1 MYKKP
6 YSKKNRKRRIV
17 RNILV
22 LLVLVAT
29 VVTIW
34 ALQSTRTEHVTAVKL
49 QETEYMTPSQ
59 NSKETEHVN
68 TEHVNATESATESA
82 KSAEITNTT
91 EIQQESEKS
100 SILPQAG
107 IKTIANLLMTAK
119 QPIGQT
125 MYIWGGGWNEED
137 TGAGVE
143 AVHIGVSSTWSEF
156 AAAQDAG
163 YDYKN
168 TRYQIHNGLDC
179 SGYLGW
185 IVYNVFQQVDGE
197 TGYVMK
203 ATTMAK
209 TFAEYGWG
217 TYTPAG
223 KVTDWEPGDVMSMK
237 GHVWLS
243 LGMCEDGS
251 VVLMHASP
259 PGVRICGTN
268 LADGSKSQ
276 AVAVAESYMQTYYPD
291 WYAKYPDCA
300 ETISYLSDSSQMRWN
315 AQTLS
320 DAEELQNMGAVQIL
334 EFLYK

>member
-1 MYKKP
+1 MYKKR
-6 YSKKNRKRRIV
+6 YSRKNSKTRIM

-22 LLVLVAT
+22 LLVLIMAA
-29 VVTIW
+29 VTIW
-34 ALQSTRTEHVTAVKL
+34 ALLSTRAEHAKAVKL
-49 QETEYMTPSQ
+49 QETENVIPSQ
-59 NSKETEHVN
+59 YSKETERVN
-68 TEHVNATESATESA
+68 TTESANKVENV
-82 KSAEITNTT
+82 NTT
-91 EIQQESEKS
+91 ESTNTAENSQESEKN

-107 IKTIANLLMTAK
+107 IKTIANLLKTAK

-143 AVHIGVSSTWSEF
+143 AVHLGVSSTWAEF

-185 IVYNVFQQVDGE
+185 LVYNVFQQVDGE

-203 ATTMAK
+203 ATTMAR

-276 AVAVAESYMQTYYPD
+276 AVTLAESYMQIYYPD

-300 ETISYLSDSSQMRWN
+300 ETTSYLSDSSQMRWN

-320 DAEELQNMGAVQIL
+320 DAEGLQNMGAVQIL
-334 EFLYK
+334 KFLYQ

>member
-1 MYKKP
+1 MYKKR
-6 YSKKNRKRRIV
+6 YSKKNSKTRIMS
-17 RNILV
+17 NILV
-22 LLVLVAT
+22 LLMLVMAA
-29 VVTIW
+29 VTIW

-49 QETEYMTPSQ
+49 QETEHVIPSQ
-59 NSKETEHVN
+59 YSKETELVN
-68 TEHVNATESATESA
+68 TEN
-82 KSAEITNTT
+82 TNT
-91 EIQQESEKS
+91 
-100 SILPQAG
+100 
-107 IKTIANLLMTAK
+107 KTIANLLKTAK

-143 AVHIGVSSTWSEF
+143 AVHIGVSSTWAEF

-185 IVYNVFQQVDGE
+185 LVYNVFQQTDGE

-203 ATTMAK
+203 ATTMAR

-217 TYTPAG
+217 TFTPSG

-276 AVAVAESYMQTYYPD
+276 AVALAESYMQTYYPD

-320 DAEELQNMGAVQIL
+320 DAEGLQNMGAVQIL
-334 EFLYK
+334 QFLYK

>member
-59 NSKETEHVN
+59 NSKETEHVNTEHVN

-259 PGVRICGTN
+259 P
-268 LADGSKSQ
+268 
-276 AVAVAESYMQTYYPD
+276 
-291 WYAKYPDCA
+291 
-300 ETISYLSDSSQMRWN
+300 
-315 AQTLS
+315 
-320 DAEELQNMGAVQIL
+320 
-334 EFLYK
+334 